1 MENMNTLQ
9 LAISEKFGDARFVV
23 INDGIWFFGED
34 IVKKLGYNLE
44 TDTYINYIKRFVKD
58 KYTMKIGSEEQLR
71 EGIFNHKEL
80 EQGAYL
86 INQNGLIKLIMNSQM
101 KEAKKLQDWVIE
113 EVIPSVLETGKY
125 ETPKKEQKQQLNTLQ
140 QYAMIFF
147 SDDSLADKA
156 VAIQQVEVSQHEE
169 REQKAKEDIF
179 NLVYDKIKDENE
191 RKEVKQRIAEYNRT
205 LGIN

>member
-1 MENMNTLQ
+1 MNALQ
-9 LAISEKFGDARFVV
+9 MVFSEKFGEVRTII
-23 INDGIWFFGED
+23 INEEVFFFGRDIVTTLGYKTSENVSYTKYIKQYCDEED
-34 IVKKLGYNLE
+34 IVKMKKAELLELGVNDVGRNGE
-44 TDTYINYIKRFVKD
+44 V
-58 KYTMKIGSEEQLR
+58 
-71 EGIFNHKEL
+71 
-80 EQGAYL
+80 L
-86 INQNGLIKLIMNSQM
+86 INQYALIDLAVKSRLPQAKPFKHWLIH
-101 KEAKKLQDWVIE
+101 EA
-113 EVIPSVLETGKY
+113 IPSVLETGKY